1 MQVTARAEQDTG
13 PAAGYPR
20 FYAAV
25 ALAQL
30 TSWLPGGRRF
40 LIDISGPGA
49 RTAEV
54 AARAG
59 HRVLRVI
66 DPEMPVPPPG
76 PADEAAA
83 GCPPWRPTGPAWSS
97 SPTAAPTA

>member
-1 MQVTARAEQDTG
+1 MQATARAQQDTG
-13 PAAGYPR
+13 PVADYPR

-30 TSWLPGGRRF
+30 TSWLPGERGF
-40 LIDISGPGA
+40 LLDISGPGA

-54 AARAG
+54 AACAG

-66 DPEMPVPPPG
+66 GPEIASVSINRSLTFSRKSFRWNG
-76 PADEAAA
+76 
-83 GCPPWRPTGPAWSS
+83 RSV
-97 SPTAAPTA
+97 